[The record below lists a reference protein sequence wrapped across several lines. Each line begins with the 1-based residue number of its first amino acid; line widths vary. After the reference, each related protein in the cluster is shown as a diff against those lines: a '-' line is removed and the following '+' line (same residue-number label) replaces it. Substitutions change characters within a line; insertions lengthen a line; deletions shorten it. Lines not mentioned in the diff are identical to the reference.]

1 MEGIDCPLCK
11 QQFST
16 EEELITHKQ
25 QDHSEFTEMYGEEII
40 GAVGM
45 GIGAGARI
53 AGGIAAKGAGKVAG
67 GIAARVDN
75 KKPLNKVAGLAE
87 AEDNDEGWGSPE
99 ETAKDIYDLGHPEK
113 AEEDNVLPPQNGEKP
128 WYGKVDSQEEH
139 TDDPD
144 VETPWALSKYVNGK
158 SKEAETPAVPQT
170 LSPDTPTL
178 PTQQT
183 PDLPVMDATEDTDD
197 FIVDVDEY
205 LKTGEPVQDIPKDK
219 RANEDDYIPS
229 EEPIGGDIE
238 NDQKT
243 IGLPKNKRSY
253 DVEQEDVNPND
264 PRQPTMGG
272 YDPEL
277 DSDDPNDEY
286 VEEGGP
292 GSGKPALLPE
302 QTARAGDPHYNPFK
316 ATPPSE
322 RLQTDPALSRMTEDY
337 TEGPEPAEDAPG
349 EHDEEWQDK
358 LGRLEEVWYK
368 VPTETRVKVFESLG
382 LAQGDSYILAG
393 LEYRYITEA
402 VKKDIVKE
410 AENNFNEEE
419 PEKEEEKEE
428 HEELNEAYAFTYDLE
443 QNHRSSDFKKKELS
457 CTRCNETFYNLND
470 RNVHFNDIHMK
481 ASEYE
486 LPDQCPFCKEIIQE
500 PETLDWH
507 MQEQHG
513 AHIPSQYTQTGI
525 QGAMADAGDF
535 DLDTDIYAEGRKK
548 TKEGMMLACDNC
560 GSTDLKPIEGL
571 GKTTADWDD
580 RDHIWQGYHCNN
592 CGFEQDKE
600 NVVPL
605 ENRIHHVEESKR
617 KAREVNKTDAE
628 TTQDWWQLISEA
640 GGEGDYMQKAAV
652 NGPDNTPNWEWGD
665 PIMWEEFSSSQ
676 QQALTNAA
684 GGIGGM
690 QERLMNEGW
699 SDYNDE
705 EDSYESISNI
715 INEADFKEEDHPRD
729 GGKFTSKGGGDT
741 GKKSKSTGIS
751 KDNLSSLKKDAKG
764 NQDLYSLQNFD
775 PQMHVDSKIYKK
787 IHKDLGDP
795 KMEDSSIDDKISS
808 YIGGLKLDPNKK
820 GNYMKT
826 QFGESKATEHISD
839 AWWWK
844 DVEWESGFDQDFLW
858 CKTCRADLYA
868 EASWVE
874 PLNNVGEDKMNRV
887 VPDHLKQHGIS
898 NESKATE
905 DHADP
910 KIVGT
915 WFNLKD
921 NRWSYVGDDRYWQEL
936 EEWEK
941 ERAYLMEEK
950 GIGIESRAGD
960 LKKEI
965 KNLEKFIH
973 YATFENPLNMG
984 SDRAKLEDLKAELA
998 SLGEAN
1004 EVKSEMELKHN
1015 DWGNTLPFWC
1025 LTCGAGG
1032 EEPED
1037 IEAHYD
1043 LTGHGKKGES
1053 RTKHGEGDI
1062 EDYEDEQQDEDR
1074 IADDEQRDAEEQDQ
1088 NYALDDINALLGV
1101 QEDEIETAK
1110 NPDEFRK
1117 ASKHTPTQY
1126 GMNWQKGEEQ
1136 DEPVEKWDKDDDI
1149 GRNYAEPTG
1158 DDEPLD
1164 DDSYW
1169 QGRMEESKATEQNP
1183 DKLMEDLMDE
1193 DGNPPDELGV
1203 DDAISYLT
1211 KMGVPEDEAR
1221 DAVKR
1226 FGGDIG

>member
-16 EEELITHKQ
+16 EEELISHQQQTHP
-25 QDHSEFTEMYGEEII
+25 EFTEMYGEEII

-45 GIGAGARI
+45 GIGAGARM

-75 KKPLNKVAGLAE
+75 KEPLNKVADLAE

-113 AEEDNVLPPQNGEKP
+113 AEEDNEQ
-128 WYGKVDSQEEH
+128 
-139 TDDPD
+139 D

-158 SKEAETPAVPQT
+158 AKEAAVPEVPQT
-170 LSPDTPTL
+170 TTPDTPTL

-219 RANEDDYIPS
+219 RANEDDYVPS

-253 DVEQEDVNPND
+253 DVEQEEDELVIDNDEDLYALHKGIMDKPIEGEEQEEDVNPND

-316 ATPPSE
+316 PTPPSE

-358 LGRLEEVWYK
+358 LGRLEEVWHK

-393 LEYRYITEA
+393 LEYSSITES
-402 VKKDIVKE
+402 VKEGIVKE

-419 PEKEEEKEE
+419 PEKEEEDKE

-443 QNHRSSDFKKKELS
+443 KNHRSSDFKKKELI
-457 CTRCNETFYNLND
+457 CTRCNETFYNNND
-470 RNVHFNDIHMK
+470 RNVHFNDLHMK

-486 LPDQCPFCKEIIQE
+486 LPDQCPFCKEIIKE

-535 DLDTDIYAEGRKK
+535 DLDTDIYSEGRKK
-548 TKEGMMLACDNC
+548 AKEGMMLACDNC
-560 GSTDLKPIEGL
+560 GSTDLAPIEGL
-571 GKTTADWDD
+571 GKTMADWDD
-580 RDHIWQGYHCNN
+580 RDHTWQGYHCNN

-600 NVVPL
+600 AVVPL

-617 KAREVNKTDAE
+617 KAKEVNKTDAE
-628 TTQDWWQLISEA
+628 VTQDWWQLISEG
-640 GGEGDYMQKAAV
+640 GGEGDYMSMAMV
-652 NGPDNTPNWEWGD
+652 NGPDNTPNWEPGD

-676 QQALTNAA
+676 QQALISKA

-690 QERLMNEGW
+690 MERLMNEGW
-699 SDYNDE
+699 SDYDEDE
-705 EDSYESISNI
+705 ESY
-715 INEADFKEEDHPRD
+715 
-729 GGKFTSKGGGDT
+729 
-741 GKKSKSTGIS
+741 
-751 KDNLSSLKKDAKG
+751 
-764 NQDLYSLQNFD
+764 
-775 PQMHVDSKIYKK
+775 
-787 IHKDLGDP
+787 
-795 KMEDSSIDDKISS
+795 
-808 YIGGLKLDPNKK
+808 
-820 GNYMKT
+820 
-826 QFGESKATEHISD
+826 ESKATEHHVDEKIVGTWFNLKDNRWSYVGDDRYWQELEQWEKEQVEDSYLMEEKGIGTESRASDLKKEIKKLEKFIQVASYENPLNMGEFNDKLDKLKSELESLGEESYAKEHISD

-898 NESKATE
+898 NES
-905 DHADP
+905 HA
-910 KIVGT
+910 K
-915 WFNLKD
+915 
-921 NRWSYVGDDRYWQEL
+921 
-936 EEWEK
+936 
-941 ERAYLMEEK
+941 
-950 GIGIESRAGD
+950 
-960 LKKEI
+960 
-965 KNLEKFIH
+965 
-973 YATFENPLNMG
+973 
-984 SDRAKLEDLKAELA
+984 
-998 SLGEAN
+998 EAN
-1004 EVKSEMELKHN
+1004 ETGDKCPKCGSDDTVMGDTIDMLSEGQPDYLV
-1015 DWGNTLPFWC
+1015 C
-1025 LTCGAGG
+1025 LNCDA
-1032 EEPED
+1032 
-1037 IEAHYD
+1037 
-1043 LTGHGKKGES
+1043 
-1053 RTKHGEGDI
+1053 RF
-1062 EDYEDEQQDEDR
+1062 DEDFG
-1074 IADDEQRDAEEQDQ
+1074 I
-1088 NYALDDINALLGV
+1088 I
-1101 QEDEIETAK
+1101 
-1110 NPDEFRK
+1110 
-1117 ASKHTPTQY
+1117 S
-1126 GMNWQKGEEQ
+1126 
-1136 DEPVEKWDKDDDI
+1136 
-1149 GRNYAEPTG
+1149 
-1158 DDEPLD
+1158 
-1164 DDSYW
+1164 
-1169 QGRMEESKATEQNP
+1169 ESKATEQNP

-1211 KMGVPEDEAR
+1211 KMGVPEDEAK